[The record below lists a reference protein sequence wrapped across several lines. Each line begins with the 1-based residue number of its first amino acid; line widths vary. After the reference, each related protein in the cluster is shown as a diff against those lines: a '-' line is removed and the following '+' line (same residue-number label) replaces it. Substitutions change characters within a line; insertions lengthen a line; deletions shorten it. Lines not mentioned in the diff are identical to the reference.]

1 MSDRFA
7 ATRAPF
13 AAGTV
18 VTSDYLPWARVL
30 ATSFAAHHP
39 AVRFVVAVLDEPE
52 PSRIRAD
59 DPFELAR
66 PAEIGLAGAQYEW
79 MRTIYDGFELSCA
92 VKPWLLRHLLSGADA
107 AVYLDSDILVC
118 DSLAPIAKRAADDG
132 VVLTPHT
139 LSPLPDDGLLPSE
152 DILLRLGQ
160 FNAGFVAVGHAG
172 GEFLDWWGERLA
184 RECIAWSERRP
195 LRFVDQRWLD
205 LAVNYFPV
213 HVLRDPGANV
223 AYWNAGTRR
232 LDHGPDGYR
241 VDGRPLRFMHF
252 SGFDPG
258 RPEVLS
264 RHAGD
269 PPRADAGRCPPLA
282 TLCADYAARL
292 AEAGLDLAA
301 GDGRPA
307 PELAG
312 AFPLTPPVR
321 AALRAALVATE
332 RDGAMPAPDPGDA
345 AAVLTWLRA
354 PATAGATSWYLLG
367 LHASHID
374 VSRAFPQVPGTDEE
388 RYQAWSAREG
398 VAFGLVP
405 LGLGGRAP
413 AVELDDARA
422 FVALVSAAE
431 LVADP
436 TLFAGLADAVS
447 AADDVTIVLRDPGA
461 APEAFATALQPLL
474 ESLGLDGPTAP
485 DLLGLLQPAGPAAV
499 APLAHA
505 VLTRRAVPEALAHLP
520 RAADAAQLRRLA
532 DEAASLR
539 RVPAAGHV
547 Q

>member
-1 MSDRFA
+1 MTDRSA

-30 ATSFAAHHP
+30 ATSFAAHHSG
-39 AVRFVVAVLDEPE
+39 ARLVVALLDEPE
-52 PSRIRAD
+52 PSRIRDD
-59 DPFELAR
+59 DPFELVR
-66 PAEIGLAGAQYEW
+66 PAEIGLTGAPYEW
-79 MRTIYDGFELSCA
+79 MRAIYDGFELSCA
-92 VKPWLLRHLLSGADA
+92 VKPWLLRHLLTGADA
-107 AVYLDSDILVC
+107 ALYLDSDILVC
-118 DSLAPIAKRAADDG
+118 DSLAPIAERASHAG

-139 LSPLPDDGLLPSE
+139 LTPLPDDGLLPSE
-152 DILLRLGQ
+152 DTLLRLGQ

-184 RECIAWSERRP
+184 RECIGWSERQP
-195 LRFVDQRWLD
+195 MRFVDQRWLD
-205 LAVNYFPV
+205 LALNYFPV

-241 VDGRPLRFMHF
+241 VDGEPLRFMHF

-258 RPEVLS
+258 RPNVLS
-264 RHAGD
+264 KHAGE
-269 PPRADAGRCPPLA
+269 PPRADARTCPPLA
-282 TLCADYAARL
+282 ALCADYAARL
-292 AEAGLDLAA
+292 AQAGLDPAT
-301 GDGRPA
+301 GGGRPA

-321 AALRAALVATE
+321 AAVRAALVATE
-332 RDGAMPAPDPGDA
+332 RAAGMPAPDPGDA

-374 VSRAFPQVPGTDEE
+374 VSRAFPQVPGGDEE

-405 LGLGGRAP
+405 LGLGGGAP
-413 AVELDDARA
+413 AVALDDARA
-422 FVALVSAAE
+422 FVALVNVGE
-431 LVADP
+431 LLSDP
-436 TLFAGLADAVS
+436 GLFAGLADSLS
-447 AADDVTIVLRDPGA
+447 AADDVTIVIHDPGRTPA
-461 APEAFATALQPLL
+461 AFAEALQPLL
-474 ESLGLDGPTAP
+474 EALGLDGPGAP

-505 VLTRRAVPEALAHLP
+505 VLTRRVVPEGLAHLP
-520 RAADAAQLRRLA
+520 RAADPAALRRLA
-532 DEAASLR
+532 EGAASPR
-539 RVPAAGHV
+539 RLPAAGHV